1 MTVPQGEHGVDDDR
15 LHVSPGRF
23 EPATVIEPDR
33 DVPSHTDAVA
43 RDFSTAVGGPVG
55 AHALVGFQ
63 RFFTPLRLILLVA
76 VLFLALSWT
85 TKAGCLQQK
94 SDGGQL
100 VLDWSGNRPY
110 TAMCYSDTVPLY
122 GAERL
127 NEGLMPYVTQ
137 FFDTD
142 PTGARQER
150 YMEYPVLTGM
160 YQYAAM
166 KVAKA
171 WTVLHEKWGV
181 PGAIEVV
188 LFFTVAAVGLALFWL
203 IAVWATTR
211 LAGGAASP
219 DRPAARRPWDV
230 MLMAA
235 SPLVIVHAFTN
246 FDAIAVA
253 AMAVGMLL
261 WSREKHAW
269 AGVVLGLGAAAK
281 LYPAFLLVVLFFLC
295 LRAGRLRPWLTTT
308 ALAAATWVAVNLPI
322 LVAAPRGWWEFFHR
336 NSIRPVDMDSIYAVI
351 SSFTGGWVFGGA
363 GPRGGASS
371 LANAITLVL
380 FLAVIAGV
388 GYLALKAPR
397 RPRVA
402 QLAFLLVAGFLLVNK
417 VWSPQYSLWL
427 VPLAVLAIPHTRILL
442 AWMTIDALVWVPRM
456 MFFLGMQNK
465 GLPEQA
471 FTATVLLRD
480 LAVIGLCALVI
491 RQIYRP
497 DEDLVRST
505 FPGPYSP
512 PLDDPA
518 GGVLDGA
525 PDSPSLPSS
534 LRSRSAQRGRYQRK
548 TTSSAARPQTPIH
561 TPH

>member
-1 MTVPQGEHGVDDDR
+1 M
-15 LHVSPGRF
+15 SPGRF
-23 EPATVIEPDR
+23 DPATVAEPDR
-33 DVPSHTDAVA
+33 DIPSYTNPVA
-43 RDFSTAVGGPVG
+43 RDFSTALGGPVG
-55 AHALVGFQ
+55 AHALIGFQ

-76 VLFLALSWT
+76 VLFLALGWT

-94 SDGGQL
+94 NDNGNL
-100 VLDWSGNRPY
+100 VLDWSANRPY
-110 TAMCYSDTVPLY
+110 ASMCYSDTVPLY
-122 GAERL
+122 SAERL
-127 NEGLMPYVTQ
+127 NEGLMPYKTQ

-142 PTGARQER
+142 PLGQPQER

-160 YQYAAM
+160 YQYLSM
-166 KVAKA
+166 RVAKL
-171 WTVLHEKWGV
+171 WTYLHEQWGV
-181 PGAIEVV
+181 PAAIEVV

-203 IAVWATTR
+203 IAVWATT
-211 LAGGAASP
+211 LLSG
-219 DRPAARRPWDV
+219 AARRPWDV

-253 AMAVGMLL
+253 ATAVGMLL
-261 WSREKHAW
+261 WARNRPAW
-269 AGVVLGLGAAAK
+269 AGVILGLGAAAK
-281 LYPAFLLVVLFFLC
+281 LYPAFLLVVLLFLC
-295 LRAGRLRPWLTTT
+295 LRAGALRPWAT
-308 ALAAATWVAVNLPI
+308 AAASAAAAWLAVNLPV
-322 LVAAPRGWWEFFHR
+322 LALWPKGWWEFFHR
-336 NSIRPVDMDSIYAVI
+336 NSIRAVDMDSIYAVI
-351 SSFTGGWVFGGA
+351 SSFTGGWVFGGT
-363 GPRGGASS
+363 GPRGGASTT
-371 LANAITLVL
+371 ANMITLVL
-380 FLAVIAGV
+380 FLLVIVGV

-456 MFFLGMQNK
+456 MYFLGMQNK

-471 FTATVLLRD
+471 FTGAVLLRD
-480 LAVIGLCALVI
+480 IAVIGLCALVI
-491 RQIYRP
+491 RQIYNP

-505 FPGPYSP
+505 FPGPFSP

-518 GGVLDGA
+518 GGPLDGA
-525 PDSPSLPSS
+525 PDSSSLPQS
-534 LRSRSAQRGRYQRK
+534 LRSRSGRPGRYQRK
-548 TTSSAARPQTPIH
+548 NSSIAARPQTPIH

>member
-1 MTVPQGEHGVDDDR
+1 MTDSAETEPAGEQDDDR

-23 EPATVIEPDR
+23 DPATAIEPDR

-43 RDFSTAVGGPVG
+43 RDFSTALGGPVG
-55 AHALVGFQ
+55 KHALLGFQ

-76 VLFLALSWT
+76 VLFLALGWT

-94 SDGGQL
+94 SEDGQL

-110 TAMCYSDTVPLY
+110 AAMCYSDTVPLY

-127 NEGLMPYVTQ
+127 SEGLLPYQTQ

-142 PTGARQER
+142 PTGASQER

-171 WTVLHEKWGV
+171 WTVLHERYGV
-181 PGAIEVV
+181 PAAIEVV
-188 LFFTVAAVGLALFWL
+188 LFFTVVAVGLALFWL

-211 LAGGAASP
+211 LSGAG
-219 DRPAARRPWDV
+219 RRPWDA

-235 SPLVIVHAFTN
+235 SPLVIAHAFTN

-253 AMAVGMLL
+253 ATAVGMLL
-261 WSREKHAW
+261 WARGRPAW
-269 AGVVLGLGAAAK
+269 AGVILGLGTAAK
-281 LYPAFLLVVLFFLC
+281 LYPAFVLVVLFFLC
-295 LRAGRLRPWLTTT
+295 LRAGKLRPWFT
-308 ALAAATWVAVNLPI
+308 AALMSVAAWLAVNLP
-322 LVAAPRGWWEFFHR
+322 VAALWPRGWWEFFHR
-336 NSIRPVDMDSIYAVI
+336 NSIRAVDMDSIYAVI
-351 SSFTGGWVFGGA
+351 SSFTGGWVFGGQ
-363 GPRGGASS
+363 GPRGGAST
-371 LANAITLVL
+371 LANMITLVL

-402 QLAFLLVAGFLLVNK
+402 QLAFLIVAGFLLVNK

-456 MFFLGMQNK
+456 MYFLGMQNK

-471 FTATVLLRD
+471 FTGTVLLRD
-480 LAVIGLCALVI
+480 LAVIGLCVLVV

-505 FPGPYSP
+505 FPGPYSS

-525 PDSPSLPSS
+525 PDAPWV
-534 LRSRSAQRGRYQRK
+534 RNRSAQRGRYQTK

>member
-1 MTVPQGEHGVDDDR
+1 MDVDR

-23 EPATVIEPDR
+23 DPATAVEPDR
-33 DVPSHTDAVA
+33 DVPSRTDAVA
-43 RDFSTAVGGPVG
+43 RDFSTALGGPVG
-55 AHALVGFQ
+55 AHAQLGFQ

-76 VLFLALSWT
+76 VLFLALGWT

-94 SDGGQL
+94 NDGGQL

-110 TAMCYSDTVPLY
+110 AAMCYSDTVPLY

-127 NEGLMPYVTQ
+127 NEGLMPYKTQ

-160 YQYAAM
+160 YQYASM
-166 KVAKA
+166 RIAKTWA
-171 WTVLHEKWGV
+171 ALHDEWGV
-181 PGAIEVV
+181 PAAIEVV
-188 LFFTVAAVGLALFWL
+188 LFFTVAAVGLAMFWL

-211 LAGGAASP
+211 LAGGAAGP
-219 DRPAARRPWDV
+219 GRLAARRPWDA

-235 SPLVIVHAFTN
+235 SPLVAVHVFTN

-261 WSREKHAW
+261 WAKRMPAW
-269 AGVVLGLGAAAK
+269 AGIVIGLGTAAK
-281 LYPAFLLVVLFFLC
+281 LYPAFLLIVLFFLC
-295 LRAGRLRPWLTTT
+295 LRAGRLRPWLTASLT
-308 ALAAATWVAVNLPI
+308 AAAAWLAVNLPV
-322 LVAAPRGWWEFFHR
+322 LALWPQGWWEFFHR
-336 NSIRPVDMDSIYAVI
+336 NSIRAVDMDSIYAVI

-363 GPRGGASS
+363 GPRGGASA

-456 MFFLGMQNK
+456 MYFLGIQNK

-480 LAVIGLCALVI
+480 LAVIGLCVLVV

-525 PDSPSLPSS
+525 PDASW
-534 LRSRSAQRGRYQRK
+534 LRNRSEARGRYQRK
-548 TTSSAARPQTPIH
+548 SSSSAARPQTPIH

>member
-1 MTVPQGEHGVDDDR
+1 MY
-15 LHVSPGRF
+15 LSPGRF
-23 EPATVIEPDR
+23 DPATAAEPDR
-33 DVPSHTDAVA
+33 VVPSHTDAVA

-76 VLFLALSWT
+76 VLFLALGWT
-85 TKAGCLQQK
+85 TKAACLQQR
-94 SDGGQL
+94 SEGGQL

-110 TAMCYSDTVPLY
+110 TALCYSDTVPLY

-127 NEGLMPYVTQ
+127 NEGLLPYQTQ

-142 PTGARQER
+142 PTGAQQER

-166 KVAKA
+166 RIAKLWSA
-171 WTVLHEKWGV
+171 LHEQYGV

-188 LFFTVAAVGLALFWL
+188 LFFTVVAVGLAMFWL
-203 IAVWATTR
+203 IAIWATTR
-211 LAGGAASP
+211 AAAGSSGRGRAGG
-219 DRPAARRPWDV
+219 RPWDV

-253 AMAVGMLL
+253 ATAVGMLL
-261 WSREKHAW
+261 WARDRPGW
-269 AGVVLGLGAAAK
+269 AGVVLGLGTAAK
-281 LYPAFLLVVLFFLC
+281 LYPAFLLIVLFFLC
-295 LRAGRLRPWLTTT
+295 LRAGRLRPWLTATLM
-308 ALAAATWVAVNLPI
+308 AVAAWLAVNLP
-322 LVAAPRGWWEFFHR
+322 VAVLWPRGWWEFFHR
-336 NSIRPVDMDSIYAVI
+336 NSIRAVDMDSIYAVV
-351 SSFTGGWVFGGA
+351 SSFTGNWVFGGQ

-371 LANAITLVL
+371 LANSITLAL

-388 GYLALKAPR
+388 AYLALRAPR

-456 MFFLGMQNK
+456 MYFLGVQNK

-480 LAVIGLCALVI
+480 IAVVGLCALVV

-512 PLDDPA
+512 PADDPA

-525 PDSPSLPSS
+525 PDV
-534 LRSRSAQRGRYQRK
+534 RSWRNRSARPGRYQMK
-548 TTSSAARPQTPIH
+548 KASSAARPHTPIQTPH
-561 TPH
+561 

>member
-1 MTVPQGEHGVDDDR
+1 MTEPRAAAPEAEDDDR

-23 EPATVIEPDR
+23 DPATVIEPDR
-33 DVPSHTDAVA
+33 DVPSRTDAVA
-43 RDFSTAVGGPVG
+43 RDFSTALGGPVG

-63 RFFTPLRLILLVA
+63 RFFTPLRLILLVT
-76 VLFLALSWT
+76 VLFMALGWT

-94 SDGGQL
+94 SEGGQL

-110 TAMCYSDTVPLY
+110 AAMCYSDTVPLY

-166 KVAKA
+166 KVAKVWVA
-171 WTVLHEKWGV
+171 LHEKWGV
-181 PGAIEVV
+181 PAAIEVV

-219 DRPAARRPWDV
+219 SRPAARRPWDV

-261 WSREKHAW
+261 WSRERHVW
-269 AGVVLGLGAAAK
+269 AGVLLGLGTAAK
-281 LYPAFLLVVLFFLC
+281 LYPAFLLIVLFFLC
-295 LRAGRLRPWLTTT
+295 LRAGRLRPWFT
-308 ALAAATWVAVNLPI
+308 ATAVALATWVAVNLPI

-336 NSIRPVDMDSIYAVI
+336 NSIRAVDMDSIYAVI
-351 SSFTGGWVFGGA
+351 SSFTGGWVFGGE

-371 LANAITLVL
+371 LANGITLVL

-402 QLAFLLVAGFLLVNK
+402 QLAFLLVAGFLMVNK

-427 VPLAVLAIPHTRILL
+427 VPLAVLAIPHTRLLL

-456 MFFLGMQNK
+456 MYFLGMQNK

-480 LAVIGLCALVI
+480 LAVIGLCVLVV

-505 FPGPYSP
+505 YPGPYSP

-525 PDSPSLPSS
+525 PDSSW
-534 LRSRSAQRGRYQRK
+534 LRSRSAQRGRYQMK

>member
-1 MTVPQGEHGVDDDR
+1 MTVPPQDAEADDDR

-23 EPATVIEPDR
+23 DPATVIEPDR

-43 RDFSTAVGGPVG
+43 RDFGAGLGGPVG

-76 VLFLALSWT
+76 VLFLALGWT
-85 TKAGCLQQK
+85 TKAGCLQQN
-94 SDGGQL
+94 SAGG
-100 VLDWSGNRPY
+100 LDWSGNRPY
-110 TAMCYSDTVPLY
+110 AAMCYSDTVPLY

-166 KVAKA
+166 KIAKL
-171 WTVLHEKWGV
+171 WTTLHEQWGI

-219 DRPAARRPWDV
+219 ARPAARRPWDA

-253 AMAVGMLL
+253 AMAVAMLL
-261 WSREKHAW
+261 WSRDRPLW
-269 AGVVLGLGAAAK
+269 AGLVVGLGTAAK
-281 LYPAFLLVVLFFLC
+281 LYPAFLLVVLLLLC
-295 LRAGRLRPWLTTT
+295 LRAGKLRPWLQAT
-308 ALAAATWVAVNLPI
+308 AVAVATWIAVNLPI

-336 NSIRPVDMDSIYAVI
+336 NSIRAVDMDSIYTVI
-351 SSFTGGWVFGGA
+351 SSFTGGWVFGGQ

-371 LANAITLVL
+371 LANLITLVL
-380 FLAVIAGV
+380 FLGVIAGV
-388 GYLALKAPR
+388 GHLALRAPR

-456 MFFLGMQNK
+456 MYFLGIQNK

-505 FPGPYSP
+505 FPGPYSA

-525 PDSPSLPSS
+525 PDADW
-534 LRSRSAQRGRYQRK
+534 LRRRSAQRGSDQAS
-548 TTSSAARPQTPIH
+548 TSSSAARPQTPIQ